1 MTVEEGHIG
10 LSNEKKEEATS
21 ENFHLAL
28 SFLKTSPERGCFVIH
43 VYSNTFDYSPY
54 LQRSNVGRP
63 SGWKGNFLEKI
74 GFTHFSGCNIL
85 NGECYFKVM
94 HSISLDGRILSTIER
109 MRENEIIY
117 ERFRTFATQLGD
129 IYKRMRELDQILTN
143 VGFDLPKE
151 NLQLS
156 PIDLSTEK
164 EQKVYPKGSI
174 YDFYRDIIEIVTQA
188 KNEIIITDNYA
199 NEELIDLYLQKVPE
213 SISIKILT
221 KEPKGNF
228 IAVARKFKAQHTNF
242 EARTSNEW
250 HDRWVFVDNA
260 CWVTGQS
267 VKDAATKPTYLV
279 KLGGYDILKS
289 CFIEAWNKAIV
300 LV

>member
-188 KNEIIITDNYA
+188 K
-199 NEELIDLYLQKVPE
+199 
-213 SISIKILT
+213 
-221 KEPKGNF
+221 
-228 IAVARKFKAQHTNF
+228 
-242 EARTSNEW
+242 
-250 HDRWVFVDNA
+250 
-260 CWVTGQS
+260 
-267 VKDAATKPTYLV
+267 
-279 KLGGYDILKS
+279 
-289 CFIEAWNKAIV
+289 
-300 LV
+300 